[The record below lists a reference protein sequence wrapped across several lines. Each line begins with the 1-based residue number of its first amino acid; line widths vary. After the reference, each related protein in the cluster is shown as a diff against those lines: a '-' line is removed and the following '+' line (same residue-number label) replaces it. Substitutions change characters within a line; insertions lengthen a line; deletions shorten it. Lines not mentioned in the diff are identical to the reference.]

1 MSRSGITMSALSQS
15 LNFLHQ
21 NTSTVS
27 VVYPNSATTTMVYI
41 SDKAKGDGYYG
52 SSDGMHTAMY
62 TATMN
67 FVGTITM
74 QATLASEPIE
84 ADWFNV
90 TGTDVSYNVLNDRHT
105 STVDYC
111 NFTGNFVWVRGYIAI
126 DAGSVDS
133 ILYNH

>member
-1 MSRSGITMSALSQS
+1 MSALSQS
-15 LNFLHQ
+15 LSFLHQ

-27 VVYPNSATTTMVYI
+27 VVYPNTATTTMVYL

-52 SSDGMHTAMY
+52 SSDGLHTVMY

-67 FVGTITM
+67 FVGTMSM
-74 QATLASEPIE
+74 QATLASEPVE
-84 ADWFNV
+84 ADWFNIAN
-90 TGTDVSYNVLNDRHT
+90 TAVSYNVLDDRYT
-105 STVDYC
+105 TTVDYT
-111 NFTGNFVWVRGYIAI
+111 NFTGNFVWVRGCIAI